1 LDILLF
7 DTHSSFYRLSELID
21 GVSFVGL
28 IQGNSQKGATY
39 ELCYSVI
46 DYSGISGTTVLEF
59 WASAQL
65 S

>member
-1 LDILLF
+1 VWGIYPGQLKK
-7 DTHSSFYRLSELID
+7 
-21 GVSFVGL
+21 GV
-28 IQGNSQKGATY
+28 TY

-46 DYSGISGTTVLEF
+46 DYSGISRTTVLEF